1 VFFIMRKQKYGGNE
15 VLMRFMVLIGCACGL
30 TASAALAQS
39 TSSSA
44 IQVVGKGV
52 QIYACTASDKA
63 YAWKLSGPEAS
74 LSDKSGKVI
83 GKHFAGP
90 TWQAADGST
99 VVGELL
105 VSSPAPQAGS
115 IPWLVL
121 RAKSNSGHGLFENV
135 AFITRTET
143 EGGVAPASGCDAS
156 HSAAQVRVPYSAIY
170 TLFRK

>member
-1 VFFIMRKQKYGGNE
+1 MRKQKYGGNE
-15 VLMRFMVLIGCACGL
+15 VLMRFMVLIGCACGFMV
-30 TASAALAQS
+30 SAAWAQS
-39 TSSSA
+39 PSSSA
-44 IQVVGKGV
+44 LQLVGKGV
-52 QIYACTASDKA
+52 QIYACAASDSG

-115 IPWLVL
+115 VPWLVL
-121 RAKSNSGHGLFENV
+121 RAKAHNGHGLFESV
-135 AFITRTET
+135 SFITRTET

-156 HSAAQVRVPYSAIY
+156 HSAAQVRVPYTAIY
-170 TLFRK
+170 TLFRN